1 MATSLTLSD
10 IEVALREG
18 YEDTGLDLLAKEHPL
33 LGMIDS
39 KTDFNEKKTRIPIKY
54 GNPQG
59 ASPTFATAQTNAYAA
74 KADAFELT
82 RKNIYQV
89 ANIDGELIEQAAAG
103 KGEEFLEEICG
114 ILDSSMVEVTKRIAL
129 SAYRSGGGA
138 IGTVGSGTSS
148 PITMANIEEVDAL
161 EIGMVIVANDTN
173 DATTPRSGSGVITA
187 INYDTGVVTYTG
199 TITSLA
205 VGDYIAI
212 QGFQGA
218 GADGLEG
225 WCPESAP
232 GATEFYGVDR
242 STNSRLGGTRMDCST
257 MTPEEVFA
265 RANARGARLVKK
277 PDVWMVHPTD
287 LANMEI
293 NLASQKTVVDSRSYD
308 FGFEALM
315 AYGAKVV
322 PDSDCQRGVMW
333 GVPLD
338 HFGVKSLG
346 ALPKI
351 LNADGNNLLRAA
363 SSDAYEGRVGG
374 RYNFWSD
381 APGLIMRVKLPT

>member
-1 MATSLTLSD
+1 MATSLSFTD

-18 YEDTGLDLLAKEHPL
+18 YQDTGLDLLAKEHPL
-33 LGMIDS
+33 LGLINSDT
-39 KTDFNEKKTRIPIKY
+39 KFTETKKRVPIKY

-59 ASPTFATAQTNAYAA
+59 ASPVFATAQTNAYAA
-74 KADAFELT
+74 KVDAFEVT
-82 RKNIYQV
+82 HKNIYQV
-89 ANIDGELIEQAAAG
+89 ANIEGRLIEQAAMG
-103 KGEEFLEEICG
+103 DGEKFLDEVCG
-114 ILDSSMVEVTKRIAL
+114 ILDSSLVEVTKRIAL
-129 SAYRSGGGA
+129 SAYRGGGAA

-161 EIGMVIVANDTN
+161 EIGMVIAANDTN
-173 DATTPRSGSGVITA
+173 NATSMRSGTGTITA

-205 VGDYIAI
+205 VGDFIFVE
-212 QGFQGA
+212 GFAGA

-225 WCPESAP
+225 WCPATAP
-232 GATEFYGVDR
+232 TSTEFYGVDR
-242 STNSRLGGTRMDCST
+242 STNTRLGGVRLDAST

-265 RANARGARLVKK
+265 RANARGARLPKK
-277 PDVWMVHPTD
+277 PDVWMIHPTD

-293 NLASQKTVVDSRSYD
+293 NLSSQKTVVDSRSYE
-308 FGFEALM
+308 FGFEGLM
-315 AYGAKVV
+315 AYGSKIV

-338 HFGVKSLG
+338 HFTVGSLG
-346 ALPKI
+346 ELPKI
-351 LNADGNNLLRAA
+351 LNADGNNILRAA

-381 APGLIMRVKLPT
+381 APGLIMRVALPT